1 MHAKAFWFIIRIKKT
16 LEKLAY
22 FFFLQKQLF
31 DLWQSAST
39 WSGDV
44 DTKYTFIEYKFWEQH
59 LQKNKKIK
67 STKYIMSML
76 KSPLRW
82 LENKI

>member
-22 FFFLQKQLF
+22 FFFTKTIIWLVAKCLYMV
-31 DLWQSAST
+31 
-39 WSGDV
+39 GDV